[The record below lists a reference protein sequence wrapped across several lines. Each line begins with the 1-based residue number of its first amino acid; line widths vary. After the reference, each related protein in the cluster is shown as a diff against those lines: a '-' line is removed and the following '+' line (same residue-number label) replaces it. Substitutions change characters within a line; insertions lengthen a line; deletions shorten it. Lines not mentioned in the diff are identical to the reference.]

1 MRPAWRPP
9 DHATVTIMVRPSE
22 TAVEEASAS
31 VSVRHFGQSQFT
43 MNPERA
49 RQVSVSTFFEA
60 INSDLYPPENMEKIF
75 GVCETTSV
83 GKVVYNAWL
92 TLKLRGKV
100 SEANVTSAIAG
111 GRLPQ
116 FFEEAIRSL
125 GPDEQSYYSGWLT
138 GDVDVDPMSAM
149 RFPGLPSG
157 ALFENIEWNERALC
171 AMADDD
177 RSPDR
182 AGVAARP
189 REPDAAAARE
199 LFAEGVAQGV
209 PVGGGVP
216 VVQGMPTDV
225 AAAVPVAVAEAS
237 PLTPQEEQMV
247 RQNLRSMVGRDFIV
261 RHLSSARGAEL
272 NGKRARVVG
281 VDREPGR
288 YRAHCQIE
296 GVAEPMRLKLNNI
309 SDVRDDRY
317 DGYQALPERARRR
330 RTEAVV
336 GSIRDLLA
344 NEYTPQWQRSMGQRT
359 DMIRRVEYLRLHA
372 EAGRAPPPLLCGASV
387 TQGEH
392 SSWSQA
398 INHMKPCCYG
408 DNTADLRAMPVGD
421 EDAIKEWVMSGYC
434 GRCQEVVFGGEEIAA
449 SVRGNSGLALP
460 VGPNGQVVAMEE

>member
-1 MRPAWRPP
+1 
-9 DHATVTIMVRPSE
+9 
-22 TAVEEASAS
+22 
-31 VSVRHFGQSQFT
+31 
-43 MNPERA
+43 MNAERA
-49 RQVSVSTFFEA
+49 RQVSVSTFFES

-83 GKVVYNAWL
+83 GKVVYNAWI
-92 TLKLRGKV
+92 TLKLRGKI

-157 ALFENIEWNERALC
+157 ALFEHIEWNERALR

-182 AGVAARP
+182 AGAAARP
-189 REPDAAAARE
+189 REPAAANAAAARE

-216 VVQGMPTDV
+216 VVHGMPTDV
-225 AAAVPVAVAEAS
+225 ATAVPVAEAS
-237 PLTPQEEQMV
+237 PISPAEEAMV
-247 RQNLRSMVGRDFIV
+247 RENLRSMVGREFIV

-281 VDREPGR
+281 YDREPGR

-296 GVAEPMRLKLNNI
+296 GVPEPMRLKLSNI
-309 SDVRDDRY
+309 SDIRDTRY
-317 DGYQALPERARRR
+317 DDFVAVPERARRR
-330 RTEAVV
+330 RAEEVI
-336 GSIRDLLA
+336 GSVRNLLET
-344 NEYTPQWQRSMGQRT
+344 EYTSQWQRSMSQASGIGRT
-359 DMIRRVEYLRLHA
+359 DMIGRVEYLRLHA

-421 EDAIKEWVMSGYC
+421 KEAIKEWVMSGYC
-434 GRCQEVVFGGEEIAA
+434 GRCQAVVFGGEEVAS
-449 SVRGNSGLALP
+449 SVRGNSGPAM

>member
-1 MRPAWRPP
+1 MCGPVLCDEKGTSIDPNHGAGIAASRDPF
-9 DHATVTIMVRPSE
+9 TIMVPPSE
-22 TAVEEASAS
+22 TAFEASAS
-31 VSVRHFGQSQFT
+31 VSVRLFGQPQFT

-157 ALFENIEWNERALC
+157 ALFEHIEWNERALR
-171 AMADDD
+171 AMADND

-182 AGVAARP
+182 PGAAARP

-247 RQNLRSMVGRDFIV
+247 RQNLRSMVGREFIV

-309 SDVRDDRY
+309 SDIRDDRY

-336 GSIRDLLA
+336 GSIRNLLET
-344 NEYTPQWQRSMGQRT
+344 EYTPQWQRSMGQRT
-359 DMIRRVEYLRLHA
+359 DMVRRVEYLRLHA

-421 EDAIKEWVMSGYC
+421 GLSLLIKEWVGSGLC
-434 GRCQEVVFGGEEIAA
+434 GRCQAVIFGEDRHAGMQ
-449 SVRGNSGLALP
+449 GT
-460 VGPNGQVVAMEE
+460 